1 MKIKLNKLENKHFLT
16 AWGIYHGG
24 ILLFFLISLIAARG
38 NLQIEADLFNM
49 FPKSFE
55 EESIRRADDK
65 MTQSTGD
72 NIFIL
77 IANKDF
83 AKAKETAVYLYDTF
97 SASDNFKSLTLYS
110 DMNSVSEI
118 TDFVYDYRWNL
129 LDDETIDLLN
139 SPGGPEA
146 FAEAALAQAYSP
158 FTMLPLDNL
167 DTDPFLLAEHN
178 LQNYLTAVQRSGVA
192 MSVKDGVLATKHNDE
207 WVIMLRGVL
216 SKKGAALA
224 SKKNGVAEIY
234 QVCGPLEGEETGTRF
249 IYNGTP
255 FHSHE
260 SSNSASR
267 EITIISIVSM
277 LAVVII
283 LLLVFKTPKP
293 IFYSIGSIL
302 LSVGIAF
309 IATLATFKKMHVL
322 TLVFGTSLIGSC
334 IDYSIHYF
342 TYWAGNPDLKSGKA
356 IREELLPGFIMA
368 IMSSCFCFA
377 ILLFAPFNLL
387 KQMALFSLVG
397 LFSSFLTT
405 VAIYPNIPLPKGE
418 RTITLTKVI
427 NLTQKSKG
435 KRTFSKVLIIVMFV
449 VSIGSILICRKN
461 LRIKNDLTK
470 LYTMQGR
477 LKSDT
482 IEAAEIIQ
490 YSPTGWFIIRGDTEQ
505 ETLQAEEALRAELDA
520 LPGNKIGYLSPTLF
534 IPSIEKQKKSR
545 EACKKLLDLAPEQLE
560 WLGFDAEDAEYV
572 FQDFEDSS
580 DNFISVE
587 NGNVP
592 EFLLDSVSTAWLGE
606 INGKHYTVV
615 IPNFVFE
622 TEPFKK
628 LAENNDSVFY
638 VSKATDISSDLD
650 HLTKLVLLFFLVAY
664 VVLFVLLKFFYS
676 WIQSLKI
683 ISIPVLIMLI
693 TGAVFAIFK
702 INLEFF
708 SVTGLILV
716 FGLGLDYI
724 IYMMENDRLQ
734 PFAILLSFVT
744 TIISFGALA
753 LSSFTPV
760 HLIGLSIFLGLT
772 TAYVASWA
780 YGD

>member
-1 MKIKLNKLENKHFLT
+1 MKIKLNNLENKHFL
-16 AWGIYHGG
+16 AGWGIYHGG
-24 ILLFFLISLIAARG
+24 LLLFFLISLIAARG
-38 NLQIEADLFNM
+38 HLQIEADLFNM

-55 EESIRRADDK
+55 EESIRRADEK

-77 IANKDF
+77 VANKDF
-83 AKAKETAVYLYDTF
+83 SKAKETAVYLYETF
-97 SASDNFKSLTLYS
+97 SASDNFKTLTLYS

-118 TDFVYDYRWNL
+118 TDFVYEYRWNL
-129 LDDETIDLLN
+129 LDDATIDLLN
-139 SPGGPEA
+139 APGGAQA
-146 FAEAALAQAYSP
+146 FAQEALAKAYSP

-178 LQNYLTAVQRSGVA
+178 LENYLDAVQHSGVA
-192 MSVKDGVLATKHNDE
+192 MSVKDGVLATKYEDE

-234 QVCGPLEGEETGTRF
+234 QVCGPLENDGSGTRF

-283 LLLVFKTPKP
+283 LLLVFRTPKP

-309 IATLATFKKMHVL
+309 ITTLAVFKKMHVL

-342 TYWAGNPDLKSGKA
+342 TYWAGNNKLKSGKA
-356 IREELLPGFIMA
+356 IRDELLPGFIMA

-387 KQMALFSLVG
+387 RQMAIFSLIG

-405 VAIYPNIPLPKGE
+405 IAIYPYIPLPEGE

-435 KRTFSKVLIIVMFV
+435 KRAFSKVIIIAMFI
-449 VSIGSILICRKN
+449 VSIGSLLICRKN
-461 LRIKNDLTK
+461 LHIKNDLTK

-482 IEAAEIIQ
+482 IEAAQIIK
-490 YSPTGWFIIRGDTEQ
+490 YSPTGWFIIRGDTEEQVLQ
-505 ETLQAEEALRAELDA
+505 EEEVLRTQIEA
-520 LPGNKIGYLSPTLF
+520 LPGERIGYLSPTLF
-534 IPSIEKQKKSR
+534 IPSIEKQKRSR
-545 EACKKLLDLAPEQLE
+545 QACKKLLELAPEQLE
-560 WLGFDAEDAEYV
+560 WLGFTDEDAEYLLL
-572 FQDFEDSS
+572 DFEDSEQ
-580 DNFISVE
+580 NYISVE
-587 NGNVP
+587 AGNVP
-592 EFLLDSVSTAWLGE
+592 QFLLDAVSTAWLGE

-615 IPNFVFE
+615 VPNFVFE
-622 TEPFKK
+622 TETFKNLSK
-628 LAENNDSVFY
+628 NNDHVFY
-638 VSKATDISSDLD
+638 ISKATDISSDLD
-650 HLTKLVLLFFLVAY
+650 HLTKMVLLFFMIAY
-664 VVLFVLLKFFYS
+664 VVLFALLKFFYS
-676 WIQSLKI
+676 WVQSLKI

-724 IYMMENDRLQ
+724 IYMMESDRLQ

-753 LSSFTPV
+753 LSSFMPV